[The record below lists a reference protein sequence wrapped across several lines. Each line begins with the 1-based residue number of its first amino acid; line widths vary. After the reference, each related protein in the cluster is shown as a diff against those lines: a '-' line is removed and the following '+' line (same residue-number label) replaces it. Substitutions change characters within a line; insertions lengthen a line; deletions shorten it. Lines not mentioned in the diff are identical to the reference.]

1 MTSSKSE
8 GYSAGEPI
16 RITRSVAIPLGELHF
31 EFVRSGG
38 PGGQHVNKVATRV
51 DLVFNVRASRVLSD
65 PLKQAIL
72 EGLKSRVDSSG
83 TLRITAQTSRSQWQN
98 RQDVV
103 RKFAALLA
111 SALAPRR
118 KRVATAPTR
127 GSRTRR
133 RVAKEGRSNLKRLR
147 GKIQPE

>member
-1 MTSSKSE
+1 MSPPPSAPISDGSSV
-8 GYSAGEPI
+8 
-16 RITRSVAIPLGELHF
+16 RITRTVSIPLDELHF

-51 DLVFNVRASRVLSD
+51 DLVFDVRASRSLSD
-65 PLKQAIL
+65 GQKAAVIASL
-72 EGLKSRVDSSG
+72 GSRLGISG
-83 TLRITAQTSRSQWQN
+83 VLRITAQTSRSQWQN

-103 RKFAALLA
+103 RKFAGLLA

-127 GSRTRR
+127 GSRERR
-133 RVAKEGRSNLKRLR
+133 RVTKERRSNIKRLR
-147 GKIQPE
+147 GKVRPE